1 MRPLKDLFVHG
12 MLLWLCLMNGGQ
24 AKPTL
29 SPLFSDH
36 AVLQRN
42 RPVPVWGRADPG
54 EVVTVSFG
62 GASHTVKADPEGRW
76 RITFDAMPASGDGQD
91 LTISGSEG
99 IACVLRDVVV
109 GEVWIASGQSN
120 MVFPLTSATDSQK
133 EITLAKF
140 PLIRQFEVKKN
151 GSLHSQDSVEGSW
164 AVCAPDIAGNFS
176 AVGYFFAKE
185 LSLKLGIPVGIVKSC
200 WGGTP
205 AEAWTRREVMES
217 MPELKSEIETQ
228 IADMERAPVEQATY
242 PELRAVWE
250 KHNGVADTENDGF
263 KNGWASPDLKDDD
276 WTPAQV
282 PFTFALV
289 ANATSG
295 GVYWLRKEVDIPA
308 ESAGMPF
315 RLSFGYMAE
324 QYDIAYF
331 NGEEIG
337 HTGDKPPLFYN
348 APRTYTVP
356 GKLVKAGRNVIA
368 LRLVRHDAKGGLFFP
383 GKGMGLPVPDPNA
396 VDNAWK
402 VKVERAYPRLADEVL
417 ATRPKLNVSE
427 IQNTPSAL
435 YNAMIRPLIPYAV
448 QGVIW
453 YQGESNT
460 RPSKRASD
468 YRRLFPRMITD
479 WREQWNQG
487 DFPFLFVQLA
497 NNDAPSRTHADH
509 SWASLRESQL
519 RTLESVTNTGMAVT
533 IDIGSDLTIHPPNK
547 QDVGKRL
554 ALLALAKTYG
564 KQELIS
570 QSPLYQYC
578 AVEGAKIRVKFDTG
592 GAALMSGKKNGL
604 DPVAPTPGVKLEWF
618 EIAGS
623 DEKWTWADAVID
635 GDSVVVSSPDVPAPQ
650 AVRYAWATN
659 PEGCNLYNTAGL
671 PASPFRTNDHQG
683 RSGKSQ

>member
-1 MRPLKDLFVHG
+1 
-12 MLLWLCLMNGGQ
+12 
-24 AKPTL
+24 
-29 SPLFSDH
+29 
-36 AVLQRN
+36 
-42 RPVPVWGRADPG
+42 
-54 EVVTVSFG
+54 
-62 GASHTVKADPEGRW
+62 
-76 RITFDAMPASGDGQD
+76 
-91 LTISGSEG
+91 
-99 IACVLRDVVV
+99 
-109 GEVWIASGQSN
+109 
-120 MVFPLTSATDSQK
+120 
-133 EITLAKF
+133 
-140 PLIRQFEVKKN
+140 
-151 GSLHSQDSVEGSW
+151 
-164 AVCAPDIAGNFS
+164 
-176 AVGYFFAKE
+176 
-185 LSLKLGIPVGIVKSC
+185 
-200 WGGTP
+200 
-205 AEAWTRREVMES
+205 
-217 MPELKSEIETQ
+217 
-228 IADMERAPVEQATY
+228 
-242 PELRAVWE
+242 
-250 KHNGVADTENDGF
+250 
-263 KNGWASPDLKDDD
+263 
-276 WTPAQV
+276 
-282 PFTFALV
+282 
-289 ANATSG
+289 
-295 GVYWLRKEVDIPA
+295 
-308 ESAGMPF
+308 
-315 RLSFGYMAE
+315 
-324 QYDIAYF
+324 
-331 NGEEIG
+331 
-337 HTGDKPPLFYN
+337 
-348 APRTYTVP
+348 
-356 GKLVKAGRNVIA
+356 
-368 LRLVRHDAKGGLFFP
+368 
-383 GKGMGLPVPDPNA
+383 
-396 VDNAWK
+396 
-402 VKVERAYPRLADEVL
+402 
-417 ATRPKLNVSE
+417 
-427 IQNTPSAL
+427 
-435 YNAMIRPLIPYAV
+435 MIRPLIPYAV

-460 RPSKRASD
+460 QPSKRASD